1 MRATTDNGRL
11 ILAPET
17 PSEIA
22 ALKFWQA
29 GHDGRVL
36 VEQGADG
43 AVVLA
48 RLEPVNVHS
57 RAGDP
62 AIRSIGNFAAAPFTL
77 DGKRYTSVESF
88 WQGLKFP
95 EAERARIAALDGRAA
110 YEAAKAHLYGATI
123 TYRGETIP
131 VGTWRHWRLMQRAN
145 WAKFTQNEAPAR
157 ALLATLPRPL
167 EHRVTPDSKA
177 IPGVLM
183 ADIWMRI
190 RAALAAAGE
199 GPYPAEWGEE

>member
-1 MRATTDNGRL
+1 MRATTDKGRL

-17 PSEIA
+17 PSEVA

-57 RAGDP
+57 GAGDP
-62 AIRSIGNFAAAPFTL
+62 SIRSIGNLASARFTL
-77 DGKRYTSVESF
+77 DGERYTSVESF
-88 WQGLKFP
+88 WQGLKLP

-110 YEAAKAHLYGATI
+110 LEAARAHPYGATV

-131 VGTWRHWRLMQRAN
+131 VGTWRHWRLMKRAC
-145 WAKFTQNEAPAR
+145 WAKFTQSEPHRR

-167 EHRVTPDSKA
+167 EHRVRADSKA

-190 RAALAAAGE
+190 RERLAGAGV
-199 GPYPAEWGEE
+199 GPYPADWGEE